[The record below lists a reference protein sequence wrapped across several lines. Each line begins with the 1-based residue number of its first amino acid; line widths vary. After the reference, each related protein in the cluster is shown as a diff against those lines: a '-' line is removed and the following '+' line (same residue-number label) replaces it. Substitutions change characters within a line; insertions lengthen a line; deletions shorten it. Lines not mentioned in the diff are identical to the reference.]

1 MRCSFAWKEIFMEFL
16 LSNLNDLEYL
26 GKKNHEFI
34 DLLVHKCKLDEF
46 CNV

>member
-1 MRCSFAWKEIFMEFL
+1 MEFL

-46 CNV
+46 RNV